1 MIHRITL
8 VAALLLLSLSSMGQE
23 ASQFPEA
30 DEHRAAALT
39 YRIIDAPNGTYGYDI
54 LSNGRLFVHQT
65 NVPGL
70 PGNEGCR
77 TREQAEQLAALVIT
91 KIQKG
96 EMPPTVTAEE
106 LNALNI
112 R

>member
-1 MIHRITL
+1 MMHRF
-8 VAALLLLSLSSMGQE
+8 ALIAVLFLLSLSSRGQE
-23 ASQFPEA
+23 ATQFPST

-91 KIQKG
+91 KVQKG
-96 EMPPTVTAEE
+96 EMPPTVTTEE
-106 LNALNI
+106 LKELGI
-112 R
+112 Q